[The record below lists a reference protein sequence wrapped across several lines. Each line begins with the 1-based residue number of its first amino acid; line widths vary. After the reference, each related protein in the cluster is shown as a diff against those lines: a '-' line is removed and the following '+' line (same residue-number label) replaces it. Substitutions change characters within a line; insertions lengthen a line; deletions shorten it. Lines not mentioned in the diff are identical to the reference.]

1 MFYYGKTHVFTN
13 PIVWLWDHIWES
25 FGSLLGTFGVTLGT
39 FLCFRRDLEF
49 NEISM
54 NFQGQPLEGQDGKVP
69 NIPTHFVKV
78 GARGA
83 HIL

>member
-1 MFYYGKTHVFTN
+1 MFYYSKTHVFTN

-25 FGSLLGTFGVTLGT
+25 FGSLLGAFGVTLDT
-39 FLCFRRDLEF
+39 FVCFRRDLDF
-49 NEISM
+49 SQFLM
-54 NFQGQPLEGQDGKVP
+54 NFQGQSLEGQDGNSP
-69 NIPTHFVKV
+69 NIQTDFVKV

>member
-1 MFYYGKTHVFTN
+1 MFYYSKTHVFTN

-25 FGSLLGTFGVTLGT
+25 FGSLLGAFGFTLGT

-49 NEISM
+49 SQIFT
-54 NFQGQPLEGQDGKVP
+54 NFQGQSLGGQDGISPK
-69 NIPTHFVKV
+69 IWTHFVKV

>member
-1 MFYYGKTHVFTN
+1 MFYYSKTHVFTN

-25 FGSLLGTFGVTLGT
+25 FGSLLGAFGVTLGT

-49 NEISM
+49 SEILT
-54 NFQGQPLEGQDGKVP
+54 NFQGQSLGGQDGSSPK
-69 NIPTHFVKV
+69 IWTHFVKV
-78 GARGA
+78 GAGGA